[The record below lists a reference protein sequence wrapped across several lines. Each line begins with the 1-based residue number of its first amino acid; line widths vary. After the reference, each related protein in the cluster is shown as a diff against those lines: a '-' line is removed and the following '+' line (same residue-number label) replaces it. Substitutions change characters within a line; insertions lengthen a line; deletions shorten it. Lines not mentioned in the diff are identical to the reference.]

1 MDGGCNLKPEIQLH
15 YYKRT
20 LNVPSEGED
29 LNTGLQECEMEA
41 PLDQVFA
48 SKK

>member
-1 MDGGCNLKPEIQLH
+1 MKPEIQLH
-15 YYKRT
+15 YSNRT
-20 LNVPSEGED
+20 LTVPSEGED
-29 LNTGLQECEMEA
+29 LNTGLQECETG